1 MDEKIYLTKEGHQKL
16 VERLEILTK
25 EEMPAVIERIK
36 IAREQGDLSENAE
49 YTAARE
55 EQARID
61 GEIKEI
67 EAQLKV
73 AVILQAEGKQ
83 KGVVSIGSK
92 VKIFDG
98 SVNEEA
104 VYQIVGTAEANIIEN
119 KISNES
125 LVGKSLIGKKVGSTV
140 TIEAQI
146 GNYDIKIL
154 QIIG

>member
-1 MDEKIYLTKEGHQKL
+1 MNDKIYLTEEGRQKL
-16 VERLEILTK
+16 LERLDYLTK
-25 EEMPAVIERIK
+25 IEMPQVVERIK

-55 EQARID
+55 EQARVD

-73 AVILQAEGKQ
+73 AVNYSQDGKRDT
-83 KGVVSIGSK
+83 VSIGSK
-92 VKIFDG
+92 VKIYD
-98 SVNEEA
+98 SLMEEEA

-125 LVGKSLIGKKVGSTV
+125 EVGKSLLGKKVGDEVTV
-140 TIEAQI
+140 NAQI
-146 GNYDIKIL
+146 GAYKVKIL
-154 QIIG
+154 EILA